1 MHTPL
6 RALPTA
12 LLLCAFAIASFSPG
26 SPPAGAT
33 GQEETPEQVLWAA
46 YWTVQPGFT
55 STLEMKNNR
64 AEETLTVHISLY
76 FESGEEFYLDPIE
89 LEPRQA
95 AAIHLNRVLET
106 LPESLAARASREGSL
121 EVKFRASTPKAL
133 MGSVSVTNPE
143 RGIAW
148 NFFMYPVFAAGPLV
162 PVRGVFW
169 FHDEGTDGFVVLHNA
184 SEEPMKVSP
193 RLQISG
199 RGYAVSPFWLRSG
212 QFHKFPFRRAL
223 RSIGLRDVTA
233 GGIEFSYEGV
243 PDALKAHGVLFN
255 NHGFSAEIDF
265 LRADVWQQER
275 AVGLRTPRFA
285 TGRAD
290 PVLGLPQGTKF
301 RPLLALHNFWPNPTD
316 ISLAV
321 GYRTGEG
328 QQELTIP
335 VRIAPTDT
343 QVIALHPYLENTIP
357 PETPWASL
365 EVRYTGPEFGVVA
378 AMVSVSEN
386 GEHSIRSVLNWV
398 EGNIREGWHWRV
410 DSDHNTLLGI
420 YNADSEESRVLVSLD
435 YHADGIKH
443 SYELPELTLPG
454 HGSQLVDV
462 GQVISD
468 GQPDS
473 DGEVIPV
480 GVTLGGYRL
489 RKVAGNPTAS
499 VITEALVINRRTKS
513 FLTFYNTAICVQSIE
528 FDPPSG
534 VPIEGFVGDVRNIYI
549 FGVDENGFPWD
560 FTAQGEY
567 FSGAE
572 NVAAITGP
580 GFVSLV
586 APGETT
592 VLTSIQYYG
601 PEQDCFLCSP
611 EPTCVPRTGNS
622 FNPVRVRPTVSI
634 SGPANVPLRGPG
646 FSGPNS
652 MQLTATGNP
661 GGGTFNWSTSSTK
674 VALTNSTS
682 ATVTVTSQSESGAPN
697 DVPIQVTYTMN
708 NQSSTAVGF
717 ITVQKPTH
725 LAIVPGTDSTT
736 ANGQCTLPDDRIGC
750 GVTRTFIYEVQDRF
764 FRPIQFAGMEFWD
777 TIFAGSPNT
786 CNLTGFKTTCRGG
799 TGPCAGAVTNS
810 QGRFSETLG
819 ICSTICRSPAGECI
833 TGCATVANQ
842 LWRINGW
849 EIPVSL
855 RYECNRI
862 LADGR

>member
-199 RGYAVSPFWLRSG
+199 RSYAVSPFWLRSG

-622 FNPVRVRPTVSI
+622 FNPVRVNPRLGGFRITVVSTPIPGETNSLVSGQSGQVKVQALDDTGAVFTGYRGTVRFSSSDAMATLPGDYTYTSTDAGVHTFDVTLKTVAGTSPTRDLAVTDLATAISTGKNIFVWFRVFATREGLVGQTTSCGHMIIPNDHFVALPAAGLCNVGVRLANGSI
-634 SGPANVPLRGPG
+634 KRDEVKLDTGPWCPHSQA
-646 FSGPNS
+646 
-652 MQLTATGNP
+652 ATGNP
-661 GGGTFNWSTSSTK
+661 CVCPSDPYWNTTG
-674 VALTNSTS
+674 VPA
-682 ATVTVTSQSESGAPN
+682 VESLSCDPN
-697 DVPIQVTYTMN
+697 N
-708 NQSSTAVGF
+708 
-717 ITVQKPTH
+717 
-725 LAIVPGTDSTT
+725 
-736 ANGQCTLPDDRIGC
+736 
-750 GVTRTFIYEVQDRF
+750 
-764 FRPIQFAGMEFWD
+764 AGID
-777 TIFAGSPNT
+777 
-786 CNLTGFKTTCRGG
+786 
-799 TGPCAGAVTNS
+799 
-810 QGRFSETLG
+810 
-819 ICSTICRSPAGECI
+819 
-833 TGCATVANQ
+833 
-842 LWRINGW
+842 
-849 EIPVSL
+849 
-855 RYECNRI
+855 
-862 LADGR
+862 LADGSFADLGLSNNGFIHWRFR